1 MTNKEKASEIAQ
13 LPPEVQVE
21 LLKLSARL
29 LPPRSVKGC
38 AKDRFYAH
46 ECGLS
51 RRVIKAMRDEG
62 HGDKILSGKGR
73 NSGRW
78 YFPIEILD
86 LAISHSKS
94 NHGRLHLHMLATR
107 QLKRND

>member
-1 MTNKEKASEIAQ
+1 MTNREKSAEIAQ
-13 LPPEVQVE
+13 LHPEVQVE
-21 LLKLSARL
+21 LLKMAARL
-29 LPPRSVKGC
+29 VPPRSVKGC
-38 AKDRFYAH
+38 AKDRFYAY

-62 HGDKILSGKGR
+62 HGEKILSGKGR

-94 NHGRLHLHMLATR
+94 NHGRLHLHMLASR
-107 QLKRND
+107 QFKRND